1 MKNKDL
7 NSKKEKL
14 EDTLCFPMCLPTE
27 EQEKEILARVAEIG
41 LRTIFENFCYAFGG
55 EKYQQS
61 SGGPIGA
68 RVTMAAARIVMQDFG
83 EQWRI
88 SLECAKVE
96 IGLLSGFVDDV
107 SQGGTSIRLGLRFAT
122 DKKEW
127 IWKKE
132 YLVEDLAKR
141 ENGETRNRRMKRIC
155 LPAINSINEDLVFT
169 GVTPENFANMRMP
182 TLDFEFWL
190 EENGEI
196 NHNYY
201 QKPMKTPYVI
211 MKSSAIS
218 QHQKISILSNEVVRG
233 MSNINDDKISLEEKY
248 ATVEQLIKE
257 MKVSGYDRG
266 EIREVV
272 VCGLTGWK
280 RKLERRK
287 ETGMYRS
294 AKSTLVGRCRR
305 KLLAKTSW
313 YKKKRKRDEEDEKE
327 ERENHGKRRKNENE
341 IKEEKEERKEESK
354 SCSVC
359 PLH

>member
-1 MKNKDL
+1 
-7 NSKKEKL
+7 
-14 EDTLCFPMCLPTE
+14 
-27 EQEKEILARVAEIG
+27 
-41 LRTIFENFCYAFGG
+41 
-55 EKYQQS
+55 
-61 SGGPIGA
+61 
-68 RVTMAAARIVMQDFG
+68 MAAARIVMQDFG

-96 IGLLSGFVDDV
+96 IGLLSGYVDDV
-107 SQGGTSIRLGLRFAT
+107 RQGGTSIMLGLRFAT

-141 ENGETRNRRMKRIC
+141 ETGETRNRRMKRIC

-169 GVTPENFANMRMP
+169 GETPEDFANMRMP

-211 MKSSAIS
+211 MKSSAII
-218 QHQKISILSNEVVRG
+218 QHQKIFILSNEVVRR

-272 VCGLTGWK
+272 
-280 RKLERRK
+280 
-287 ETGMYRS
+287 
-294 AKSTLVGRCRR
+294 GRE
-305 KLLAKTSW
+305 SW
-313 YKKKRKRDEEDEKE
+313 
-327 ERENHGKRRKNENE
+327 REGKRQECTEVQKA
-341 IKEEKEERKEESK
+341 
-354 SCSVC
+354 
-359 PLH
+359 P